1 MAKRISKKA
10 HFQKRAR
17 NQRNA
22 AKSEKVGARKA
33 ARLQIAH
40 GYDLLAKHSKN
51 R

>member
-1 MAKRISKKA
+1 MAKRIGRKA

-22 AKSEKVGARKA
+22 AKGESGARKA

-40 GYDLLAKHSKN
+40 GYDLLAKHSKK